1 MATSCIFVILLTQ
14 FAITS
19 ATRDSS
25 GSALSISADA
35 QGIDTK
41 AADTVRALDTNG
53 NGKVD
58 TAEITTFAK
67 SQGLS
72 SQEVLAD
79 FQELDLNKDGELD
92 SSEIGGL
99 LGDTG
104 SEAETTQSNQA
115 VEKTVAPQEAVAK
128 PVAPLQSKKVSASN
142 SPALRPQKDQEPKA
156 VAGEVLQKVPAA
168 PAENGAVNSEGKP
181 QQAPSAIGLDLVV
194 LEHDVEQQAGNVMA
208 GRLAQRAQVLLA
220 RSAADEHKAEGFDAE
235 VRSLRGNV
243 TTLVREVNAETRNTA
258 RETASNVAKK
268 SLAQLDKLQAQEH
281 KSEVTA
287 AEHREQARQAMERVR
302 KAQASLHDK

>member
-1 MATSCIFVILLTQ
+1 MLTQ
-14 FAITS
+14 SAITS
-19 ATRDSS
+19 ATRDIS

-92 SSEIGGL
+92 STEIGGL

-104 SEAETTQSNQA
+104 SEAETTQNKQA

-128 PVAPLQSKKVSASN
+128 PVAPLQSKKVSAAN
-142 SPALRPQKDQEPKA
+142 SLALRPQKDQDPKV
-156 VAGEVLQKVPAA
+156 VAGEVLQKIPAA
-168 PAENGAVNSEGKP
+168 PAKNVAVDTASKS
-181 QQAPSAIGLDLVV
+181 QQAPSPIGLDLVA
-194 LEHDVEQQAGNVMA
+194 LKHDVEQQAGNVMA

-235 VRSLRGNV
+235 VRSLRGNA
-243 TTLVREVNAETRNTA
+243 TALAQEVNAETRNTA
-258 RETASNVAKK
+258 REIASTVAKK
-268 SLAQLDKLQAQEH
+268 SMAQLDKLQAQEQ

-287 AEHREQARQAMERVR
+287 EEHRDQARQAMERVR
-302 KAQASLHDK
+302 KAQALLHDK